1 MSSTL
6 VKRYLL
12 KKASQSGGKPIPYEP
27 IKEYDS
33 NLRGILNKNYKVAY
47 LKDMREI
54 HSDPNHPDRSW
65 EVYLN
70 VVKLKNGLSKTSKLP
85 PIQIVDGKVVDGA
98 HRLSALSLLLS
109 EDPSWGNF
117 KLKVQEFKTEDWNKW
132 KKETGQPADA

>member
-1 MSSTL
+1 L
-6 VKRYLL
+6 IYLIIFYSKKINKITFL
-12 KKASQSGGKPIPYEP
+12 KSFFFSI
-27 IKEYDS
+27 
-33 NLRGILNKNYKVAY
+33 
-47 LKDMREI
+47 
-54 HSDPNHPDRSW
+54 
-65 EVYLN
+65 
-70 VVKLKNGLSKTSKLP
+70 KNGLSKASKLP